1 MDNDDKMINEIYKL
15 FGEIFENA
23 QYIEWNI
30 ALIVSKSHEMTA
42 ADLFEKMQDMT
53 MGQIVSYAK
62 NVEFFDNGDI
72 SELEYILDKRNYLAH
87 HFFKQND
94 IVKHSNNAKFLENKI
109 RELQNILTRFQ
120 NYNGVLSDFYRTN
133 FRK

>member
-1 MDNDDKMINEIYKL
+1 MINELYNL

-23 QYIEWNI
+23 QYIDWNV
-30 ALIVSKSHEMTA
+30 ALIVSKSHNMTA

-62 NVEFFDNGDI
+62 NVEFFGDSDI

-87 HFFKQND
+87 QFFKQND
-94 IVKHSNNAKFLENKI
+94 IVKHNNNVKFLENKI
-109 RELQNILTRFQ
+109 RELRNILTRFQ
-120 NYNGVLSDFYRTN
+120 NYNSALSDFYREN

>member
-1 MDNDDKMINEIYKL
+1 MTNELYEL

-23 QYIEWNI
+23 QYIEWNV
-30 ALIVSKSHEMTA
+30 ALIVSKSHNMTA

-62 NVEFFDNGDI
+62 NVEFFGDGDI

-87 HFFKQND
+87 QFFKQND
-94 IVKHSNNAKFLENKI
+94 IVKHNNNVKFLENKI
-109 RELQNILTRFQ
+109 RELRNILTRFQ
-120 NYNGVLSDFYRTN
+120 NYNSALSNFYREN

>member
-1 MDNDDKMINEIYKL
+1 MIGELYKL

-30 ALIVSKSHEMTA
+30 ALIVSKSHNMTA

-53 MGQIVSYAK
+53 MGQIVGYAK
-62 NVEFFDNGDI
+62 NVEFFDNYDI

-94 IVKHSNNAKFLENKI
+94 IVKHSNNVKFLENKI
-109 RELQNILTRFQ
+109 RELRNILTRFQ

>member
-1 MDNDDKMINEIYKL
+1 MINELYEL

-23 QYIEWNI
+23 QYIEWNV
-30 ALIVSKSHEMTA
+30 ALIVSKSHNINA

-53 MGQIVSYAK
+53 MGQIVGYAK
-62 NVEFFDNGDI
+62 NVEFFGDGDI

-87 HFFKQND
+87 QFFKQND
-94 IVKHSNNAKFLENKI
+94 IVKHSNNMKFLDNKI
-109 RELQNILTRFQ
+109 RELQNILIRFQ
-120 NYNGVLSDFYRTN
+120 NYNNALSNFYRTN

>member
-1 MDNDDKMINEIYKL
+1 MIHKLYEL

-23 QYIEWNI
+23 QYIEWNV
-30 ALIVSKSHEMTA
+30 ALIVSKSHNMTA
-42 ADLFEKMQDMT
+42 DSLFDKMQEMT
-53 MGQIVSYAK
+53 MGQIVGYAK
-62 NVEFFDNGDI
+62 NVEFFDDGDI

-87 HFFKQND
+87 QFFKQND
-94 IVKHSNNAKFLENKI
+94 IVKHRNNWKFIENKI

-120 NYNGVLSDFYRTN
+120 NYNSALSDFYRTN

>member
-1 MDNDDKMINEIYKL
+1 MINELYEL

-23 QYIEWNI
+23 QYIEWNV
-30 ALIVSKSHEMTA
+30 ALIVSKSHNMTA

-62 NVEFFDNGDI
+62 NVEFFGDGDI

-87 HFFKQND
+87 QFFKQND
-94 IVKHSNNAKFLENKI
+94 IVKHNNNVKFLENKI
-109 RELQNILTRFQ
+109 RELRNILTKFQ
-120 NYNGVLSDFYRTN
+120 NYNSALSDFYREN

>member
-1 MDNDDKMINEIYKL
+1 MINELYEL

-23 QYIEWNI
+23 QYIEWNV
-30 ALIVSKSHEMTA
+30 ALIVSKSHNMIA

-53 MGQIVSYAK
+53 MGQIVGYAK
-62 NVEFFDNGDI
+62 NVEFFGDGDI
-72 SELEYILDKRNYLAH
+72 SELAYILDKRNYLAH
-87 HFFKQND
+87 QFFKQND
-94 IVKHSNNAKFLENKI
+94 IVKHSNNVKFLENKI

-120 NYNGVLSDFYRTN
+120 NYNSALSDFYRTN

>member
-1 MDNDDKMINEIYKL
+1 MINELYEL

-23 QYIEWNI
+23 QYIEWNV
-30 ALIVSKSHEMTA
+30 ALIVSKSHNMIA

-53 MGQIVSYAK
+53 MGQIVGYAK
-62 NVEFFDNGDI
+62 NVEFFDDGDI

-87 HFFKQND
+87 QFFKQND
-94 IVKHSNNAKFLENKI
+94 IVKHNSNEKFLDNKI

-120 NYNGVLSDFYRTN
+120 NYNNALSNFYRKN
-133 FRK
+133 FRN